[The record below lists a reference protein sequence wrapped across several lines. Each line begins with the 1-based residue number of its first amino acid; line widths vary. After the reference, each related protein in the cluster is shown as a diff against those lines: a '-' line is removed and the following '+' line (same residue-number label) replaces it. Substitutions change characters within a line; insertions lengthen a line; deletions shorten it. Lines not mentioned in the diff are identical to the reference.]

1 MQFEKGKLNNKYD
14 KELFLCI
21 FYFYPIKIQ
30 ITKILKLMLYK
41 NYTSQFIL
49 YKNHLLNDKI
59 FYFPIFSMFSV
70 INLKFSF
77 PQLKHKSR
85 KIIFETIPSPP

>member
-41 NYTSQFIL
+41 NYTHNL
-49 YKNHLLNDKI
+49 YYIKIILNDKI